1 MTCLR
6 SQRSPPPAS
15 LAQVPPAS
23 CSHEANRR
31 WARGSQ
37 EAAEAARRQPADSQ
51 AAKGR
56 RIQPEGSAERQRP
69 AARKQRGG
77 SKGAVW
83 QPAASLVAASKGS
96 RGSKE
101 ALEGKAARSKP
112 GGRQWKHQRGARRQ
126 QRSRQEE
133 AARRQPV
140 EAVEV
145 DVRQPGGS
153 KEPARKAAKSLKLR
167 IAELLKQ
174 SQAIA
179 PKSSIQRYCSKDP
192 YK

>member
-56 RIQPEGSAERQRP
+56 RIQPEGSAERQRL
-69 AARKQRGG
+69 AARKQRAG

-101 ALEGKAARSKP
+101 ALEGKAATIGGTKEAPEGSKEA
-112 GGRQWKHQRGARRQ
+112 GR
-126 QRSRQEE
+126 
-133 AARRQPV
+133 RRQP
-140 EAVEV
+140 EGSLG
-145 DVRQPGGS
+145 RQ
-153 KEPARKAAKSLKLR
+153 RR
-167 IAELLKQ
+167 WM
-174 SQAIA
+174 
-179 PKSSIQRYCSKDP
+179 
-192 YK
+192 